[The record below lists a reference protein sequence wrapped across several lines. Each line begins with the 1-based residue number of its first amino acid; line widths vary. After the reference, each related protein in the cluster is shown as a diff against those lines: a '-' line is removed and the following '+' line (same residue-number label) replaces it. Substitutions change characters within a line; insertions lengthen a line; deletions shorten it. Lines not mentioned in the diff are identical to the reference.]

1 MLIQDGL
8 FRGYSQIGGGEGGGG
23 QKGCNDEIWHSY
35 ILSKEDPKKY
45 MKS

>member
-8 FRGYSQIGGGEGGGG
+8 FRGYSQIGGG
-23 QKGCNDEIWHSY
+23 QKGCNDETWHSY